1 MYLRKFI
8 CQVGLIKLGEKK
20 KIKGHQFGRG
30 TIKKKTSHELSNA
43 HMVADNF
50 RWASIGNN
58 KLVASMC
65 YGWFNFQL
73 CWIMW
78 VGDKMSTP
86 ISARLNN
93 LIDYR

>member
-1 MYLRKFI
+1 VLSYLLIRLALFRIFVKTTVYRCPMYLRKFI

-30 TIKKKTSHELSNA
+30 TIKKKKASHELSNA

-58 KLVASMC
+58 
-65 YGWFNFQL
+65 
-73 CWIMW
+73 
-78 VGDKMSTP
+78 
-86 ISARLNN
+86 
-93 LIDYR
+93 